1 MKKLRRVLTR
11 AAATGIVALGASAAA
26 HATDGIGCSGT
37 VAVVGIHSTDKV
49 FLKLSGMNTLVQI
62 CHLSQTIGTTYP
74 ITATQCKAAYSTLL
88 TAYALGKSIS
98 VHFDNVQNGT
108 SCTNFVAW
116 EVATARW
123 VHLDE

>member
-1 MKKLRRVLTR
+1 MRELQRILAK
-11 AAATGIVALGASAAA
+11 AAAMGIVAVCASAAA
-26 HATDGIGCSGT
+26 HATDGIVCGGT
-37 VAVVGIHSTDKV
+37 VAIVGIHSTDKV
-49 FLKLSGMNTLVQI
+49 MLRLSGMNTVVQI

-74 ITATQCKAAYSTLL
+74 ITAAQCKAAYSTLL

-98 VHFDNVQNGT
+98 VNFDNIQNGT
-108 SCTNFVAW
+108 SCTNLVAW